1 MKRRGSKS
9 LKPKVAEKHRNLKRS
24 RGQVRNSKEVTL
36 LVWRLW
42 PPGQLHN
49 WVEATR
55 WHYTAGLGRT

>member
-24 RGQVRNSKEVTL
+24 RGQVRNSKKSIASVKTL
-36 LVWRLW
+36 V
-42 PPGQLHN
+42 PGQLHN